1 MREIGVR
8 ELKASLSEMLRRAG
22 GGERIRVT
30 VHGRAVADIVAPG
43 AATDDERLR
52 SLVAE
57 ARLRPP
63 TRPRGRRAPRLAK
76 TPRTASSLVLEDRDA
91 RR

>member
-1 MREIGVR
+1 MREVGVR
-8 ELKASLSEMLRRAG
+8 ELRASLSEMLRRAS

-30 VHGRAVADIVAPG
+30 VHGRPVADIVAPG
-43 AATDDERLR
+43 GAADDERLR

-57 ARLRPP
+57 GRLAPP

-76 TPRTASSLVLEDRDA
+76 ASRAASSLVLEDRDA
-91 RR
+91 QR